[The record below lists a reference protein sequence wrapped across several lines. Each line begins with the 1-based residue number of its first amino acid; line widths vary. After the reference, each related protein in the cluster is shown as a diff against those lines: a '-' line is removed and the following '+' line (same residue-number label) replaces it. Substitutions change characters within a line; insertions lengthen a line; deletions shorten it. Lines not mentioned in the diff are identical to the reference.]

1 MSKIQLPINKD
12 ALLPLIN
19 ELNRLD
25 GFVIANNK
33 TDIHIPFPSLGKLKE
48 KLEDI
53 LKNELK
59 EKE

>member
-1 MSKIQLPINKD
+1 MEKIQLPINKEAVP
-12 ALLPLIN
+12 ALVN

-33 TDIHIPFPSLGKLKE
+33 TDIHIPFPMLAGLKE

-53 LKNELK
+53 IKNEFK
-59 EKE
+59 KK